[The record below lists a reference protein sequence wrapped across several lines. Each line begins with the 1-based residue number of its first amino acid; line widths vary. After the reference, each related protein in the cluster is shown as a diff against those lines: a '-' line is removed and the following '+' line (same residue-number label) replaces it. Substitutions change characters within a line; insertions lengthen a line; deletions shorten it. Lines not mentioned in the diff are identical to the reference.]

1 MDGQKL
7 LIADSAEEFRTNLA
21 EALQGA
27 YYVRTCKDGQEA
39 LSLLRSFRPDILVL
53 DLMLPG
59 LDGISL
65 LQNAVSGGICPMVLA
80 TVKFLT
86 PYICESAERLGIEY
100 LMVKPCDIRGTVA
113 RIGDLSQRIRQPLVS
128 TPDPRTYVS
137 NLLVALGVPTK
148 LRGYPYLREA
158 ILLIARNRDQS
169 ITKELYPTVAAA
181 CGDRGKNIER
191 SIRTAIDKAWQ
202 NRDNRIWQMY
212 FPPGPDGV
220 IPRPSNA
227 AFISRLADSL
237 LLQRECEIE

>member
-1 MDGQKL
+1 MEARKL
-7 LIADSAEEFRTNLA
+7 LIAEGTEDFRVNLA

-27 YYVRTCKDGQEA
+27 YHVRTCKDGQEA
-39 LSLLRSFRPDILVL
+39 LAMLRSFRPDILVL

-65 LQNAVSGGICPMVLA
+65 LQYAEASGICPMVLA
-80 TVKFLT
+80 TAKFLT
-86 PYICESAERLGIEY
+86 DYMCESAGRLGIAY
-100 LMVKPCDIRGTVA
+100 IMIKPCDIRGTVA
-113 RIGDLSQRIRQPLVS
+113 RINDLSQHVRQPAIS
-128 TPDPRTYVS
+128 SPDSRTCVS

-158 ILLIARNRDQS
+158 ILLMAQNRDQS
-169 ITKELYPTVAAA
+169 VTKVLYPTVAAA

-191 SIRTAIDKAWQ
+191 SIRTAIEKAWLR
-202 NRDNRIWQMY
+202 RDDRIWQMY
-212 FPPGPDGV
+212 FPPGSDGI

-237 LLQRECEIE
+237 LLQQECEAV